1 MCGRWR
7 WVHLYGGL
15 WYHMW
20 VQDAGCGRVNWT

>member
-15 WYHMW
+15 WDHMW
-20 VQDAGCGRVNWT
+20 VQDAGCGRTNWT